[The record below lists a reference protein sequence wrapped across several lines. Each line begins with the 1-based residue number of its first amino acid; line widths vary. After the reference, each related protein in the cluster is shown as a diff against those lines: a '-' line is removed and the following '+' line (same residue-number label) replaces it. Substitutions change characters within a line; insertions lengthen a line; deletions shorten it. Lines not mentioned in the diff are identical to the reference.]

1 MRIAIDIR
9 KINEFGVGTYIWNLL
24 RNLAVVDDRNEYL
37 LIGSHRHFHELG
49 PLPGNFRQLYL
60 PDEETFWKRQFAMLL
75 GVRRQRVDLLH
86 VPHHDAP
93 FFNPSKLVVT
103 VHDCVHVKFP
113 QENSSKFQNYR
124 SYLRTKRVVEGAKH
138 VLAVSNSTKEDLI
151 NISACLKERS
161 RSFTMPWM
169 SGSRSITLRKRESRC
184 WSGISLRN
192 HLCFTLERS
201 APTRTFIG

>member
-113 QENSSKFQNYR
+113 QENSSR
-124 SYLRTKRVVEGAKH
+124 ARDAK
-138 VLAVSNSTKEDLI
+138 
-151 NISACLKERS
+151 
-161 RSFTMPWM
+161 
-169 SGSRSITLRKRESRC
+169 
-184 WSGISLRN
+184 
-192 HLCFTLERS
+192 
-201 APTRTFIG
+201 